1 MNKQDFKDTLK
12 FVAMGL
18 IALTTVFIT
27 LLLIVTK

>member
-1 MNKQDFKDTLK
+1 MNKQDLKDTIT

-18 IALTTVFIT
+18 IALTTVFTT